1 MTCPAQERE
10 QPELLAKMPSRR
22 RRIARGSG
30 KTEVDVSGLLTAYT
44 GMRARMGQM
53 SKMMNISRAGG
64 ETYTARRNLC
74 TTHHMV
80 YRFALTL

>member
-1 MTCPAQERE
+1 VTCAAQERE

-64 ETYTARRNLC
+64 ETQAHTAWWDLC
-74 TTHHMV
+74 TKHHTD
-80 YRFALTL
+80 YLFA